1 MRKEIVKVGQRGQIV
16 IPKKIREKQEIK
28 PGTLLKA
35 IGINNYILLKK
46 VRTKTLEEKFV
57 ELIQKFK
64 LEKEEVQKIW
74 QKVQEEREER

>member
-74 QKVQEEREER
+74 QRIQKEREER